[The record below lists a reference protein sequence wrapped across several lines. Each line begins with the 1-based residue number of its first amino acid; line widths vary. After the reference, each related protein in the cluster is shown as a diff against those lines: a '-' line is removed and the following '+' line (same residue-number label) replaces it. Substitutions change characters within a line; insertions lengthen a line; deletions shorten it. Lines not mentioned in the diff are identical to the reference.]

1 MLWNDDIMPLMSG
14 ASFVQKNTETWQLST
29 KSAKWVCI
37 LCLQNGSAQYNTMKS
52 VFDSMILQMCIV
64 PHDHLLLGNGLFGNQ
79 VVLSEKKQ
87 TNMYSFE
94 DVFSKRFKFT
104 NNSLLEN
111 ASEFQAQ
118 AMKTNLSLIPSPLNT
133 PMVPIHPNDVE
144 IPYIHHGSGPP
155 HSLKLL

>member
-1 MLWNDDIMPLMSG
+1 MGLLMSFE
-14 ASFVQKNTETWQLST
+14 S
-29 KSAKWVCI
+29 VCI
-37 LCLQNGSAQYNTMKS
+37 LCLQNGSAQYNSMKS

-94 DVFSKRFKFT
+94 DVLSKRFKFT

-144 IPYIHHGSGPP
+144 IPYIHHGSAPRIP
-155 HSLKLL
+155 